1 MPGGF
6 EFSPMPTARG
16 CPRAGGAEFL
26 SAVAQGA
33 TAGQGPAAFPS
44 PGDSGCRLGP
54 KPRGFPLRRVARGA
68 LVPMARS
75 LPLPVAGGCPL
86 AGGSGSPQARGL
98 RCPVAGWLRVSP
110 CQRLGDPRCRVA
122 PGFSVPEARRRP
134 LPGGSGSPPRRVAE
148 SLLFAGGSG
157 FPPGTKGPRIRPLPV
172 APGFLR
178 PEAREFPLP
187 GGSGCLSGRDLKSS
201 LCRFGSGVSPV
212 ALAWVSPSPA
222 TVPGGREISTP
233 VSRAA
238 QEVSADNFKILW
250 PSTSHPQLTLG
261 CPPRQTFLHRILH
274 SLVHR
279 LCGLCPGQH
288 P

>member
-1 MPGGF
+1 MPPRAEAPGLSPSPGG
-6 EFSPMPTARG
+6 SG
-16 CPRAGGAEFL
+16 CPRAYGPKSPLAGGGGL
-26 SAVAQGA
+26 PPRRWLRVP
-33 TAGQGPAAFPS
+33 AGQGPE
-44 PGDSGCRLGP
+44 
-54 KPRGFPLRRVARGA
+54 
-68 LVPMARS
+68 
-75 LPLPVAGGCPL
+75 
-86 AGGSGSPQARGL
+86 
-98 RCPVAGWLRVSP
+98 VS
-110 CQRLGDPRCRVA
+110 RCRVA
-122 PGFSVPEARRRP
+122 SGLSVPEARRSP
-134 LPGGSGSPPRRVAE
+134 LPGGSGFLRARGSEAPVAGWPGVAPAPGGGESPLRRWLRI
-148 SLLFAGGSG
+148 SSWGQR
-157 FPPGTKGPRIRPLPV
+157 PRIRPLPV

>member
-110 CQRLGDPRCRVA
+110 CQRLGGARCRVARGRPRAAWRRVSSSPVAPDFLLGPKAPGFALCRWLRVSSDQRPENSLCRVA
-122 PGFSVPEARRRP
+122 PGVFQAV
-134 LPGGSGSPPRRVAE
+134 
-148 SLLFAGGSG
+148 
-157 FPPGTKGPRIRPLPV
+157 T
-172 APGFLR
+172 
-178 PEAREFPLP
+178 
-187 GGSGCLSGRDLKSS
+187 
-201 LCRFGSGVSPV
+201 
-212 ALAWVSPSPA
+212 
-222 TVPGGREISTP
+222 
-233 VSRAA
+233 
-238 QEVSADNFKILW
+238 
-250 PSTSHPQLTLG
+250 
-261 CPPRQTFLHRILH
+261 
-274 SLVHR
+274 
-279 LCGLCPGQH
+279 
-288 P
+288 

>member
-1 MPGGF
+1 MFRLPG
-6 EFSPMPTARG
+6 SPAAQESPCRVASSFLLCRRPGVAPVQAAQSSSLPWLRVPPLAKDLRLSHRRVTQGAASGRRPG
-16 CPRAGGAEFL
+16 AFPFAGWLGGPRACGPRSPLAAGGGL
-26 SAVAQGA
+26 PPRRWLRVP
-33 TAGQGPAAFPS
+33 AGQGPEVS
-44 PGDSGCRLGP
+44 
-54 KPRGFPLRRVARGA
+54 RR
-68 LVPMARS
+68 
-75 LPLPVAGGCPL
+75 
-86 AGGSGSPQARGL
+86 
-98 RCPVAGWLRVSP
+98 
-110 CQRLGDPRCRVA
+110 RVA
-122 PGFSVPEARRRP
+122 PGFSVPGARRRP
-134 LPGGSGSPPRRVAE
+134 LPGGPGLPPRRVAE